1 MYFALVFL
9 GVFVFMA
16 GLLLLKYAQVSPLNF
31 TAENI
36 ETNVLNQEN
45 TATASGWINKVAQF
59 KASRDVLPVNFIHIE
74 INDNYPK
81 PIPPAPKINYEVIV
95 AKCTDYSLFCMRRLA
110 RSMDIDLS
118 VAKIG
123 DVHKIIIAA
132 PSAAAANSFVTELKQ
147 YNINS
152 KIKAL
157 K

>member
-16 GLLLLKYAQVSPLNF
+16 GLLLLKYAQVGPMKF
-31 TAENI
+31 TAENT
-36 ETNVLNQEN
+36 EVNVLSQEN
-45 TATASGWINKVAQF
+45 TATASGWISKVAQF
-59 KASRDVLPVNFIHIE
+59 KASSEVLPVNFIRIE

-81 PIPPAPKINYEVIV
+81 PIPPAPKLNYEIIV
-95 AKCTDYSLFCMRRLA
+95 PRCTDYSLFCMRRVA

-118 VAKIG
+118 VAKVG
-123 DVHKIIIAA
+123 DVHNIIIAA